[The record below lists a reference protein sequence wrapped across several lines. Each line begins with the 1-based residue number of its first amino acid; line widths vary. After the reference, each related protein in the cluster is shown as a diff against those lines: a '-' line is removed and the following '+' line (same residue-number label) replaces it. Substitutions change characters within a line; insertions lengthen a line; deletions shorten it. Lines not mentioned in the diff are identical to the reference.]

1 LEILRAHRANK
12 EEKRLQAT
20 ALSQNI
26 NKAFIMKAL
35 NKQATEILNTYFS
48 DGCSAVV
55 IDVKQERVNDF
66 LNLKHN
72 LSNYY
77 NITQLEETKFMIR
90 PKIIS
95 EDF

>member
-1 LEILRAHRANK
+1 MEILRAHRANK

-35 NKQATEILNTYFS
+35 NKQATGILNTCFS

-55 IDVKQERVNDF
+55 IDVRQERVNDF

>member
-1 LEILRAHRANK
+1 MEILRAHRANK

>member
-1 LEILRAHRANK
+1 MEILRAHRANK
-12 EEKRLQAT
+12 EEKRLQAK